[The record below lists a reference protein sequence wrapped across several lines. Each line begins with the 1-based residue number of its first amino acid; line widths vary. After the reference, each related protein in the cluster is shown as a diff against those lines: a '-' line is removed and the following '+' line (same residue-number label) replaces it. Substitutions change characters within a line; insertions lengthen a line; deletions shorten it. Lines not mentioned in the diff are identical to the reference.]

1 MRLSIKL
8 KLAGV
13 FLAVL
18 LVSGGGQMVALR
30 DLDLIR
36 GSLDDI
42 VHVKA
47 KQVAMTYQLIENRL
61 KTQREVR
68 NYLLSRTKE
77 ERRAIDERLATAA
90 AGSEQAIA
98 ALETSADDDMRAR
111 LAEVQEAK
119 ERLGKIDAKAIE
131 MARMG
136 LGYEGFKIVVTQ
148 GREQWLEMETRLGA
162 LLAHHTQELAAASAE
177 AQRQQ
182 GISRLTVLGAFFA
195 NILLVAAAGSW
206 IVVTLSTGLQRALRL
221 SERVAAGDL
230 TQTEPQ
236 PQRDEIGDLI
246 ASLNGMVTK
255 LRTVVNDVA
264 RSTRT
269 VAAGAEEM
277 SSTAVKLSQGAAE
290 QASATL
296 QASSSME
303 EMTANIKQSAQN
315 AADTETRAR
324 QSSLSAHESGT
335 TMVEAVE
342 AVRTISQKIGIV
354 QEIARQTDLLALNAA
369 VEAARAGEH
378 GRGFAVVAAEVR
390 KLAERSRAAAT
401 EISVLS
407 AATVEAAQTAGGRLS
422 QLVPDIEE
430 TARLVIEISTS
441 AQEQAAGVAQVN
453 TAIQQLDQ
461 VTQSNSTASEQLSAT
476 AGQLAGQAEQLR
488 TAIGFFTTD
497 RRPEATPAQE
507 SLSTTQVTVR
517 SEPIRRPAKSR
528 PVTQSPGGFQF
539 DLDGNGD
546 DLDADFRRHATDH
559 AA

>member
-1 MRLSIKL
+1 MRVSIKL

-36 GSLDDI
+36 ASLDDI
-42 VHVKA
+42 VHTKVQ
-47 KQVAMTYQLIENRL
+47 QVTMTYQLIENRL

-77 ERRAIDERLATAA
+77 ERRAIDDRLATAA
-90 AGSEQAIA
+90 SGAEKAIA
-98 ALETSADDDMRAR
+98 ALELSADEEMRAR
-111 LAEVQEAK
+111 LAEVKEAEK
-119 ERLGKIDAKAIE
+119 RLAEIDAKAIG

-148 GREQWLEMETRLGA
+148 GREQWLAMETRLSA
-162 LLAHHTQELAAASAE
+162 LLTHHTQELATASAA

-206 IVVTLSTGLQRALRL
+206 IVVTLSKGLQRALRL

-269 VAAGAEEM
+269 VAAGADEM

-315 AADTETRAR
+315 AADTEARAR

-335 TMVEAVE
+335 TMTEAVE

-430 TARLVIEISTS
+430 TARLVLEISTS

-453 TAIQQLDQ
+453 SAIQQLDQ

-497 RRPEATPAQE
+497 SGPEATPAQE
-507 SLSTTQVTVR
+507 SLATARLPTR
-517 SEPIRRPAKSR
+517 SEPPRRPARSR

-546 DLDADFRRHATDH
+546 DLDADFRRHATEQ